1 MANDGTIQGYI
12 GAGIVFY
19 WIGSPFWPYLSA
31 LDDPDRY
38 CGTMG
43 CYDIFIVPVIFLF
56 VLFCTFISFLFCRFL
71 GRIYYENRMSSAK
84 YSSAWGPER
93 AECPHCTNESGKSNR
108 KLTYHPS
115 DSGVINHWENRIR
128 RLGTYRCGLCGGELI
143 NTKQAAYAFEK
154 HPVTPN
160 EILEQGSPC
169 GLDCP
174 TCSSEMVATTLL
186 HIRKKESNNLPRL
199 PGGGP
204 GHPAIAAIML
214 GIVVIDV
221 IAHQAQES
229 KDNRT
234 QTIELNGCTDCGSF
248 WFDAFE
254 MSAVESA
261 ANVIET
267 DPASLEM
274 LAERERE
281 WEETVIE
288 LQMSEAERR
297 ERESERESSRQ
308 ARAQGRRAH
317 YRAGRAQNTKCLHI
331 DKRTGKK
338 CRRVTYRSSEY
349 CYVHQSQGS
358 Q

>member
-1 MANDGTIQGYI
+1 MKKDGTVQGYI

-31 LDDPDRY
+31 LDDPDRN

-43 CYDIFIVPVIFLF
+43 CYDIFIVPAIFLF

-93 AECPHCTNESGKSNR
+93 AKCPHCTNKSGKSNH

-128 RLGTYRCGLCGGELI
+128 RLGTYRCDRCDGELI
-143 NTKQAAYAFEK
+143 NAKQAAYAFEK

-174 TCSSEMVATTLL
+174 ICSSEMVETTLL
-186 HIRKKESNNLPRL
+186 HIRKKESYGP
-199 PGGGP
+199 PGSLGGP
-204 GHPAIAAIML
+204 SHPVIDAIML
-214 GIVVIDV
+214 GIVVFDYLS
-221 IAHQAQES
+221 HLEQES

-234 QTIELNGCTDCGSF
+234 QTIELNGCADCGSF
-248 WFDAFE
+248 WFDYSE

-261 ANVIET
+261 ANVTET
-267 DPASLEM
+267 DSASLEM
-274 LAERERE
+274 LVERERE

-297 ERESERESSRQ
+297 ERKASRQ
-308 ARAQGRRAH
+308 ARARDHR
-317 YRAGRAQNTKCLHI
+317 GRAQNTNCLHI
-331 DKRTGKK
+331 DKKTGKK
-338 CRRVTYRSSEY
+338 CRRVTFRSSEY

>member
-1 MANDGTIQGYI
+1 MEKDGTIQGLI
-12 GAGIVFY
+12 GAGATLYFLNKW
-19 WIGSPFWPYLSA
+19 WIQPTISYQCRS
-31 LDDPDRY
+31 
-38 CGTMG
+38 TMG
-43 CYDIFIVPVIFLF
+43 CYDQFLCVPF
-56 VLFCTFISFLFCRFL
+56 VLVITFFSFFVYRFL
-71 GRIYYENRMSSAK
+71 WRVYYEHDMSSVR
-84 YSSAWGPER
+84 YSRPWGPER

-108 KLTYHPS
+108 KLTYYPS

-186 HIRKKESNNLPRL
+186 HIRKKESNNPPRL
-199 PGGGP
+199 HGGGV

-274 LAERERE
+274 LAERERK

-288 LQMSEAERR
+288 LQMSEAERRER

-317 YRAGRAQNTKCLHI
+317 YRAGRAQNTNCLHI

>member
-1 MANDGTIQGYI
+1 VEKDGTIQGLI
-12 GAGIVFY
+12 GAGATLYFLNKW
-19 WIGSPFWPYLSA
+19 WIQPTISYQCRS
-31 LDDPDRY
+31 
-38 CGTMG
+38 TMG
-43 CYDIFIVPVIFLF
+43 CYDQFLCVPF
-56 VLFCTFISFLFCRFL
+56 VLVITFFSFFVYRFL
-71 GRIYYENRMSSAK
+71 WRVYYEHDMSSVR
-84 YSSAWGPER
+84 YSRPWGPER

-128 RLGTYRCGLCGGELI
+128 RLGTYRCGLCDGELI
-143 NTKQAAYAFEK
+143 NTKQAAYAFEN

-174 TCSSEMVATTLL
+174 ICSSEMVATTLL

-274 LAERERE
+274 LAEREKE

-288 LQMSEAERR
+288 LQMPEAERR
-297 ERESERESSRQ
+297 ERETSRQ
-308 ARAQGRRAH
+308 ARARDRH
-317 YRAGRAQNTKCLHI
+317 GRAQNTNCLNI
-331 DKRTGKK
+331 DKKTGKK
-338 CRRVTYRSSEY
+338 CRRVTFRSSEY
-349 CYVHQSQGS
+349 CYVHQSQES

>member
-1 MANDGTIQGYI
+1 
-12 GAGIVFY
+12 
-19 WIGSPFWPYLSA
+19 
-31 LDDPDRY
+31 
-38 CGTMG
+38 
-43 CYDIFIVPVIFLF
+43 
-56 VLFCTFISFLFCRFL
+56 
-71 GRIYYENRMSSAK
+71 
-84 YSSAWGPER
+84 
-93 AECPHCTNESGKSNR
+93 
-108 KLTYHPS
+108 
-115 DSGVINHWENRIR
+115 
-128 RLGTYRCGLCGGELI
+128 
-143 NTKQAAYAFEK
+143 
-154 HPVTPN
+154 
-160 EILEQGSPC
+160 
-169 GLDCP
+169 
-174 TCSSEMVATTLL
+174 MVATTLL

-199 PGGGP
+199 HGGGV

-274 LAERERE
+274 LAERERK

-297 ERESERESSRQ
+297 ERKASRQ
-308 ARAQGRRAH
+308 ARTRDHR
-317 YRAGRAQNTKCLHI
+317 GRAQNTNCLHI

-338 CRRVTYRSSEY
+338 CRRVAYRSSEY

>member
-1 MANDGTIQGYI
+1 MEKDGTIQGLI
-12 GAGIVFY
+12 GAGATLYFLNKW
-19 WIGSPFWPYLSA
+19 WIQPTISYQCRS
-31 LDDPDRY
+31 
-38 CGTMG
+38 TMG
-43 CYDIFIVPVIFLF
+43 CYDQFLCVPF
-56 VLFCTFISFLFCRFL
+56 VLVITFFSFFVYRFL
-71 GRIYYENRMSSAK
+71 WRVYYEHDMSSVR
-84 YSSAWGPER
+84 YSRPWGPER

-128 RLGTYRCGLCGGELI
+128 RLGTYRCGLCDGELI
-143 NTKQAAYAFEK
+143 NTKQAAYAFEN

-174 TCSSEMVATTLL
+174 ICSSEMVATTLL

-199 PGGGP
+199 HGGGV

-274 LAERERE
+274 LAERERK

-297 ERESERESSRQ
+297 ERESSRQ
-308 ARAQGRRAH
+308 ARARDRRAP
-317 YRAGRAQNTKCLHI
+317 YQARRAQNTNCLHI
-331 DKRTGKK
+331 DNRTSKK

-349 CYVHQSQGS
+349 CYVHQSQES

>member
-1 MANDGTIQGYI
+1 MEKDGTIQGLI
-12 GAGIVFY
+12 GAGATLYFLNKW
-19 WIGSPFWPYLSA
+19 WIQPTISYQCRS
-31 LDDPDRY
+31 
-38 CGTMG
+38 TMG
-43 CYDIFIVPVIFLF
+43 CYDQFLCVPF
-56 VLFCTFISFLFCRFL
+56 VLVITFFSFFVYRFL
-71 GRIYYENRMSSAK
+71 WRVYYEHDMSSVR
-84 YSSAWGPER
+84 YSRPWGPER

-199 PGGGP
+199 PGGDP

-274 LAERERE
+274 LAERERK

-297 ERESERESSRQ
+297 ERESSRQ
-308 ARAQGRRAH
+308 ARARDRRAP
-317 YRAGRAQNTKCLHI
+317 YQARRAQNTNCLHI

>member
-1 MANDGTIQGYI
+1 
-12 GAGIVFY
+12 
-19 WIGSPFWPYLSA
+19 
-31 LDDPDRY
+31 
-38 CGTMG
+38 
-43 CYDIFIVPVIFLF
+43 
-56 VLFCTFISFLFCRFL
+56 
-71 GRIYYENRMSSAK
+71 MSSVR
-84 YSSAWGPER
+84 YSRPWGPER

-154 HPVTPN
+154 HPVTAN

-174 TCSSEMVATTLL
+174 ICSSEMVATTLL

-199 PGGGP
+199 PRGDP

-214 GIVVIDV
+214 GIVVFDV

>member
-1 MANDGTIQGYI
+1 MEKDGTIQGLI
-12 GAGIVFY
+12 GAGATLYFLNKW
-19 WIGSPFWPYLSA
+19 WIQPTISYQCRS
-31 LDDPDRY
+31 
-38 CGTMG
+38 TMG
-43 CYDIFIVPVIFLF
+43 CYDQFLCVPF
-56 VLFCTFISFLFCRFL
+56 VLVITFFSFFVYRFL
-71 GRIYYENRMSSAK
+71 WRVYYEHDMSSVR
-84 YSSAWGPER
+84 YSRPWGPER

-199 PGGGP
+199 HGGGV

-274 LAERERE
+274 LAERERK

-317 YRAGRAQNTKCLHI
+317 YRAGRAQNTKCLHT

>member
-1 MANDGTIQGYI
+1 
-12 GAGIVFY
+12 
-19 WIGSPFWPYLSA
+19 
-31 LDDPDRY
+31 
-38 CGTMG
+38 MG
-43 CYDIFIVPVIFLF
+43 CYDQFLCVPF
-56 VLFCTFISFLFCRFL
+56 VLVITFFSFFVYRFL
-71 GRIYYENRMSSAK
+71 WRVYYEHDMSSVR
-84 YSSAWGPER
+84 YSRPWGPER

-128 RLGTYRCGLCGGELI
+128 RLGTYRCGLCDGELI
-143 NTKQAAYAFEK
+143 NTKQAAYAFEN

-174 TCSSEMVATTLL
+174 ICSSEMVATTLL

-199 PGGGP
+199 PGGDP

-274 LAERERE
+274 LAEREKE

-288 LQMSEAERR
+288 LQMPEAERR
-297 ERESERESSRQ
+297 ERETSRQ
-308 ARAQGRRAH
+308 ARARDRH
-317 YRAGRAQNTKCLHI
+317 GRAQNTNCLHI
-331 DKRTGKK
+331 DKKTGKK
-338 CRRVTYRSSEY
+338 CRRVTFRSSEY
-349 CYVHQSQGS
+349 CYVHQSQES

>member
-1 MANDGTIQGYI
+1 MEKDGTIQGLI
-12 GAGIVFY
+12 GAGATLYFLNKW
-19 WIGSPFWPYLSA
+19 WIQPTISYQCRS
-31 LDDPDRY
+31 
-38 CGTMG
+38 TMG
-43 CYDIFIVPVIFLF
+43 CYDQFLCVPF
-56 VLFCTFISFLFCRFL
+56 VLVITFFSFFVYRFL
-71 GRIYYENRMSSAK
+71 WRVYYEHDMSSVR
-84 YSSAWGPER
+84 YSRPWGPER

-128 RLGTYRCGLCGGELI
+128 RLGTYRCGLCDGELI
-143 NTKQAAYAFEK
+143 NTKQAAYAFEN

-174 TCSSEMVATTLL
+174 ICSSEMVATTLL

-199 PGGGP
+199 PRGDP

-274 LAERERE
+274 LAEREKE

-288 LQMSEAERR
+288 LQMPEAERR
-297 ERESERESSRQ
+297 ERETSRQ
-308 ARAQGRRAH
+308 ARARDRH
-317 YRAGRAQNTKCLHI
+317 GRAQNTNCLHI
-331 DKRTGKK
+331 DKKTGKK
-338 CRRVTYRSSEY
+338 CRRVTFRSSEY

>member
-1 MANDGTIQGYI
+1 MEKDGTIQGLI
-12 GAGIVFY
+12 GAGATLYFLNKW
-19 WIGSPFWPYLSA
+19 WIQPTISYQCRS
-31 LDDPDRY
+31 
-38 CGTMG
+38 TMG
-43 CYDIFIVPVIFLF
+43 CYDQFLCVPF
-56 VLFCTFISFLFCRFL
+56 VLVITFFSFFVYRFL
-71 GRIYYENRMSSAK
+71 WRVYYEHDMSSVR
-84 YSSAWGPER
+84 YSRPWGPER

-128 RLGTYRCGLCGGELI
+128 RLGTYRCGLCDGELI
-143 NTKQAAYAFEK
+143 NTKQAAYAFEN

-174 TCSSEMVATTLL
+174 ICSSEMVATTLL

-199 PGGGP
+199 PGGDP

-274 LAERERE
+274 LAEREKE

-288 LQMSEAERR
+288 LQMPEAERR
-297 ERESERESSRQ
+297 ERETSRQ
-308 ARAQGRRAH
+308 ARARDRH
-317 YRAGRAQNTKCLHI
+317 GRAQNTNCLHI
-331 DKRTGKK
+331 DKKTGKK
-338 CRRVTYRSSEY
+338 CRRVTFRSSEY

>member
-1 MANDGTIQGYI
+1 VEKDGTIQGLI
-12 GAGIVFY
+12 GAGATFFVLNKW
-19 WIGSPFWPYLSA
+19 WIQPTISPSRNCAP
-31 LDDPDRY
+31 
-38 CGTMG
+38 MG
-43 CYDIFIVPVIFLF
+43 CYDQLFCVPF
-56 VLFCTFISFLFCRFL
+56 VLVITLFSFYVYRFL
-71 GRIYYENRMSSAK
+71 WRVYYEHDMSSVR
-84 YSSAWGPER
+84 YSRPWGPER

-143 NTKQAAYAFEK
+143 NTKQAAYAFEN
-154 HPVTPN
+154 HPTTPN

-174 TCSSEMVATTLL
+174 ICSSEMVATTLL

-199 PGGGP
+199 SGGDV

-261 ANVIET
+261 ANVIKT

-297 ERESERESSRQ
+297 ERETSRQ
-308 ARAQGRRAH
+308 ARARDRR
-317 YRAGRAQNTKCLHI
+317 GRAQNTNCPHI
-331 DKRTGKK
+331 DNLTGKK

>member
-1 MANDGTIQGYI
+1 MEKDGTIQGLI
-12 GAGIVFY
+12 GAGATLYFLNKW
-19 WIGSPFWPYLSA
+19 WIQPTISYQCRS
-31 LDDPDRY
+31 
-38 CGTMG
+38 TMG
-43 CYDIFIVPVIFLF
+43 CYDQFLCVPF
-56 VLFCTFISFLFCRFL
+56 VLVITFFSFFVYRFL
-71 GRIYYENRMSSAK
+71 WRVYYEHDMSSVR
-84 YSSAWGPER
+84 YSRPWGPER

-128 RLGTYRCGLCGGELI
+128 RLGTYRCGLCDGELI
-143 NTKQAAYAFEK
+143 NTKQAAYAFEN

-174 TCSSEMVATTLL
+174 ICSSEMVATTLL

-199 PGGGP
+199 PGGDP

-274 LAERERE
+274 LAEREKE

-288 LQMSEAERR
+288 LQMPEAERR
-297 ERESERESSRQ
+297 ERETSRQ
-308 ARAQGRRAH
+308 ARARDRH
-317 YRAGRAQNTKCLHI
+317 GRAQNTNCLHI
-331 DKRTGKK
+331 DKKTGKK
-338 CRRVTYRSSEY
+338 CRRVTFRSSEY
-349 CYVHQSQGS
+349 CYVHQSQES

>member
-1 MANDGTIQGYI
+1 MEKDGTIQGLI
-12 GAGIVFY
+12 GAGATLYFLNKW
-19 WIGSPFWPYLSA
+19 WIQPTISYQCRS
-31 LDDPDRY
+31 
-38 CGTMG
+38 TMG
-43 CYDIFIVPVIFLF
+43 CYDQFLCVPF
-56 VLFCTFISFLFCRFL
+56 VLVITFFSFFVYRFL
-71 GRIYYENRMSSAK
+71 WRVYYEHDMSSVR
-84 YSSAWGPER
+84 YSRPWGPER

-128 RLGTYRCGLCGGELI
+128 RLGTYRCDRCDGELI
-143 NTKQAAYAFEK
+143 NAKQAAYAFEK

-174 TCSSEMVATTLL
+174 ICSSEMVETTLL
-186 HIRKKESNNLPRL
+186 HIRKKESYGP
-199 PGGGP
+199 PGSLGGP
-204 GHPAIAAIML
+204 SHPVIDAIML
-214 GIVVIDV
+214 GIVVFDYLS
-221 IAHQAQES
+221 HQHQES

-234 QTIELNGCTDCGSF
+234 QAIKLNGCTDCGSF
-248 WFDAFE
+248 WFDYFE

-261 ANVIET
+261 ANVTET
-267 DPASLEM
+267 DSASLEM
-274 LAERERE
+274 LVERERE

-297 ERESERESSRQ
+297 ERESSRQ
-308 ARAQGRRAH
+308 ARARDRRAP
-317 YRAGRAQNTKCLHI
+317 YQARRAQNTNCLHI

>member
-1 MANDGTIQGYI
+1 MKKDGTVQGYI

-19 WIGSPFWPYLSA
+19 WLGSPWWPYLSA

-43 CYDIFIVPVIFLF
+43 CYDIFIVPAIFLF

-143 NTKQAAYAFEK
+143 NTKQAAYAFEN

-174 TCSSEMVATTLL
+174 ICSSEMVATTLL

-199 PGGGP
+199 HGGGV

-274 LAERERE
+274 LAERERK

-297 ERESERESSRQ
+297 ERESSRQ
-308 ARAQGRRAH
+308 ARARDRRAP
-317 YRAGRAQNTKCLHI
+317 YQARRAQNTNCLHI

>member
-1 MANDGTIQGYI
+1 
-12 GAGIVFY
+12 
-19 WIGSPFWPYLSA
+19 
-31 LDDPDRY
+31 
-38 CGTMG
+38 
-43 CYDIFIVPVIFLF
+43 
-56 VLFCTFISFLFCRFL
+56 
-71 GRIYYENRMSSAK
+71 
-84 YSSAWGPER
+84 
-93 AECPHCTNESGKSNR
+93 
-108 KLTYHPS
+108 
-115 DSGVINHWENRIR
+115 
-128 RLGTYRCGLCGGELI
+128 
-143 NTKQAAYAFEK
+143 
-154 HPVTPN
+154 
-160 EILEQGSPC
+160 
-169 GLDCP
+169 
-174 TCSSEMVATTLL
+174 MVATTLL

-199 PGGGP
+199 HGGGV

-274 LAERERE
+274 LAERERK

-297 ERESERESSRQ
+297 ERESSRQ
-308 ARAQGRRAH
+308 ARARDRRAP
-317 YRAGRAQNTKCLHI
+317 YQARRAQNTNCLHI

-338 CRRVTYRSSEY
+338 CRRVTYRRSEY

>member
-1 MANDGTIQGYI
+1 MEKDGTIQGLI
-12 GAGIVFY
+12 GAGATLYFLNKW
-19 WIGSPFWPYLSA
+19 WIQPTISYQCRS
-31 LDDPDRY
+31 
-38 CGTMG
+38 TMG
-43 CYDIFIVPVIFLF
+43 CYDQFLCVPF
-56 VLFCTFISFLFCRFL
+56 VLVITFFSFFVYRFL
-71 GRIYYENRMSSAK
+71 WRVYYEHDMSSVR
-84 YSSAWGPER
+84 YSRPWGPER

-128 RLGTYRCGLCGGELI
+128 RLGTYRCGLCDGELI
-143 NTKQAAYAFEK
+143 NTKQAAYAFEN

-174 TCSSEMVATTLL
+174 ICSSEMVATTLL

-199 PGGGP
+199 PGGDP

-274 LAERERE
+274 LAEREKE

-288 LQMSEAERR
+288 LQMPEAERR
-297 ERESERESSRQ
+297 ERETSRQ
-308 ARAQGRRAH
+308 ARARDRH
-317 YRAGRAQNTKCLHI
+317 GRAQNTNCLNI
-331 DKRTGKK
+331 DKKTGKK
-338 CRRVTYRSSEY
+338 CRRVTFRSSEY
-349 CYVHQSQGS
+349 CYVHQSQES

>member
-1 MANDGTIQGYI
+1 MEKDGTIQGLI
-12 GAGIVFY
+12 GAGATLYFLNKW
-19 WIGSPFWPYLSA
+19 WIQPTISYQCRS
-31 LDDPDRY
+31 
-38 CGTMG
+38 TMG
-43 CYDIFIVPVIFLF
+43 CYDQFLCVPF
-56 VLFCTFISFLFCRFL
+56 VLVITFFSFFVYRFL
-71 GRIYYENRMSSAK
+71 WRVYYEHDMSSVR
-84 YSSAWGPER
+84 YSRPWGPER

-199 PGGGP
+199 HGGGV

-214 GIVVIDV
+214 GIVVFDV

-274 LAERERE
+274 LAERERK

-297 ERESERESSRQ
+297 ERESSRQ
-308 ARAQGRRAH
+308 ARARDRRAP
-317 YRAGRAQNTKCLHI
+317 YQARRAQNTNCLHI

>member
-1 MANDGTIQGYI
+1 MEKDGTIQGLI
-12 GAGIVFY
+12 GAGATLYFLNKW
-19 WIGSPFWPYLSA
+19 WIQPTISYQCRS
-31 LDDPDRY
+31 
-38 CGTMG
+38 TMG
-43 CYDIFIVPVIFLF
+43 CYDQFLCVPF
-56 VLFCTFISFLFCRFL
+56 VLVITFFSFFVYRFL
-71 GRIYYENRMSSAK
+71 WRVYYEHDMSSVR
-84 YSSAWGPER
+84 YSRPWGPER

-128 RLGTYRCGLCGGELI
+128 RLGTYRCGLCDGELI

-199 PGGGP
+199 HGGGV

-274 LAERERE
+274 LAEREKE

-288 LQMSEAERR
+288 LQMPEAERR
-297 ERESERESSRQ
+297 ERETSRQ
-308 ARAQGRRAH
+308 ARARDRH
-317 YRAGRAQNTKCLHI
+317 GRAQNTNCLHI
-331 DKRTGKK
+331 DKKTGKK
-338 CRRVTYRSSEY
+338 CRRVTFRSSEY

>member
-1 MANDGTIQGYI
+1 MEKDGTIQGLI
-12 GAGIVFY
+12 GAGATLYFLNKW
-19 WIGSPFWPYLSA
+19 WIQPTISYQCRS
-31 LDDPDRY
+31 
-38 CGTMG
+38 TMG
-43 CYDIFIVPVIFLF
+43 CYDQFLCVPF
-56 VLFCTFISFLFCRFL
+56 VLVITFFSFFVYRFL
-71 GRIYYENRMSSAK
+71 WRVYYEHDMSSVR
-84 YSSAWGPER
+84 YSRPWGPER

-143 NTKQAAYAFEK
+143 NTKQAAYAFEN

-174 TCSSEMVATTLL
+174 ICSSEMVETTLL
-186 HIRKKESNNLPRL
+186 HIRKKESYGP
-199 PGGGP
+199 PGSLGGP
-204 GHPAIAAIML
+204 SHPVIDAIML
-214 GIVVIDV
+214 GIVVFDYLS
-221 IAHQAQES
+221 HLEQES

-274 LAERERE
+274 LAEREKE

-288 LQMSEAERR
+288 LQMPEAERR
-297 ERESERESSRQ
+297 ERETSRQ
-308 ARAQGRRAH
+308 ARARDRH
-317 YRAGRAQNTKCLHI
+317 GRAQNTNCLHI
-331 DKRTGKK
+331 DNRTSKK

>member
-1 MANDGTIQGYI
+1 MEKDGTIQGLI
-12 GAGIVFY
+12 GAGATLYFLNKW
-19 WIGSPFWPYLSA
+19 WIQPTISYQCRS
-31 LDDPDRY
+31 
-38 CGTMG
+38 TMG
-43 CYDIFIVPVIFLF
+43 CYDQFLCVPF
-56 VLFCTFISFLFCRFL
+56 VLVITFFSFFVCRFL
-71 GRIYYENRMSSAK
+71 WRVYYEHDMSSVR
-84 YSSAWGPER
+84 YSRPWGPER

-186 HIRKKESNNLPRL
+186 HIRKKESNNPPRL
-199 PGGGP
+199 HGGGV

-274 LAERERE
+274 LAERERK

-317 YRAGRAQNTKCLHI
+317 YRAGRAQNTKCLHT

>member
-1 MANDGTIQGYI
+1 MEKDGTIQGLI
-12 GAGIVFY
+12 GAGATLYFLNKW
-19 WIGSPFWPYLSA
+19 WIQPTISYQCRS
-31 LDDPDRY
+31 
-38 CGTMG
+38 TMG
-43 CYDIFIVPVIFLF
+43 CYDQFLCVPF
-56 VLFCTFISFLFCRFL
+56 VLVITFFSFFVYRFL
-71 GRIYYENRMSSAK
+71 WRVYYEHDMSSVR
-84 YSSAWGPER
+84 YSRPWGPER

-108 KLTYHPS
+108 KLTYYPS

-128 RLGTYRCGLCGGELI
+128 RLGTYRCGLCDGELI

-199 PGGGP
+199 HGGGV

-274 LAERERE
+274 LAERERK

-297 ERESERESSRQ
+297 ERKASRQ
-308 ARAQGRRAH
+308 ARARDHR
-317 YRAGRAQNTKCLHI
+317 GRAQNTNCLHI
-331 DKRTGKK
+331 DNLTGKK
-338 CRRVTYRSSEY
+338 CRRGISRSSDY
-349 CYVHQSQGS
+349 CYVHQSQGP

>member
-1 MANDGTIQGYI
+1 MEKADKIGYL
-12 GAGIVFY
+12 GAGIVLY
-19 WIGSPFWPYLSA
+19 WRGSPWWPYLSA

-43 CYDIFIVPVIFLF
+43 CYDIFIVPALFLYL
-56 VLFCTFISFLFCRFL
+56 LFCSYISFIFCRFL

-84 YSSAWGPER
+84 YSRAWGPER

-108 KLTYHPS
+108 KLTFHPS

-128 RLGTYRCGLCGGELI
+128 RLGTYRCGLCDGELI
-143 NTKQAAYAFEK
+143 NTKQAAYAFEN
-154 HPVTPN
+154 HPVSPDD
-160 EILEQGSPC
+160 ILKQGSPC

-186 HIRKKESNNLPRL
+186 HIREKESYN
-199 PGGGP
+199 PGSVP
-204 GHPAIAAIML
+204 SPSHPVIDAIVL

-221 IAHQAQES
+221 IAHQAQEN

-254 MSAVESA
+254 MSTVESA
-261 ANVIET
+261 ANVIQT

-274 LAERERE
+274 LAEKERE

-297 ERESERESSRQ
+297 EREVSRQ
-308 ARAQGRRAH
+308 PRARDRR
-317 YRAGRAQNTKCLHI
+317 GRAQNTICLHS
-331 DKRTGKK
+331 DNLTGKK
-338 CRRVTYRSSEY
+338 CRRGISRSSDY
-349 CYVHQSQGS
+349 CYVHQSQGP

>member
-1 MANDGTIQGYI
+1 
-12 GAGIVFY
+12 
-19 WIGSPFWPYLSA
+19 
-31 LDDPDRY
+31 
-38 CGTMG
+38 
-43 CYDIFIVPVIFLF
+43 
-56 VLFCTFISFLFCRFL
+56 
-71 GRIYYENRMSSAK
+71 MSSVR
-84 YSSAWGPER
+84 YSRAWGPER

-128 RLGTYRCGLCGGELI
+128 RLGTYRCGLCNGELI
-143 NTKQAAYAFEK
+143 NTKQAAYAFEN
-154 HPVTPN
+154 HPVSPDD
-160 EILEQGSPC
+160 ILKQGSPC
-169 GLDCP
+169 GLNCP

-186 HIRKKESNNLPRL
+186 HIREKESYN
-199 PGGGP
+199 PGSVP
-204 GHPAIAAIML
+204 SPSHPVIDAIML

-288 LQMSEAERR
+288 LQMSEAEMR
-297 ERESERESSRQ
+297 EREASRQ
-308 ARAQGRRAH
+308 ARARDRRVRQQA
-317 YRAGRAQNTKCLHI
+317 RRAQNTNCLHI
-331 DKRTGKK
+331 DKKTGKK
-338 CRRVTYRSSEY
+338 CRRGTYRSNEY
-349 CYVHQSQGS
+349 CYVHQSQES

>member
-1 MANDGTIQGYI
+1 MANDGTIQGLI
-12 GAGIVFY
+12 GAGATLYFLNKW
-19 WIGSPFWPYLSA
+19 WIQPTISYQCRS
-31 LDDPDRY
+31 
-38 CGTMG
+38 TMG
-43 CYDIFIVPVIFLF
+43 CYDQFLCVPF
-56 VLFCTFISFLFCRFL
+56 VLVITFFSFFVYRFL
-71 GRIYYENRMSSAK
+71 WRVYYEYDMSSVR
-84 YSSAWGPER
+84 YSRPWGPER

-108 KLTYHPS
+108 KLTYYPS

-186 HIRKKESNNLPRL
+186 HIRKKESNNPPRL
-199 PGGGP
+199 HGGGV

-274 LAERERE
+274 LAERERK

-317 YRAGRAQNTKCLHI
+317 YRAGRAQNTKCLHT

>member
-1 MANDGTIQGYI
+1 MEKDGTIQGLI
-12 GAGIVFY
+12 GAGATLYFLNKW
-19 WIGSPFWPYLSA
+19 WIQPTISYQCRS
-31 LDDPDRY
+31 
-38 CGTMG
+38 TMG
-43 CYDIFIVPVIFLF
+43 CYDQFLCVPF
-56 VLFCTFISFLFCRFL
+56 VLVITFFSFFVYRFL
-71 GRIYYENRMSSAK
+71 WRVYYEHDMSSVR
-84 YSSAWGPER
+84 YSRPWGPER

-128 RLGTYRCGLCGGELI
+128 RLGTYRCGLCDGELI
-143 NTKQAAYAFEK
+143 NTKQAAYAFEN

-174 TCSSEMVATTLL
+174 ICSSEMVATTLL

-199 PGGGP
+199 HGGGV

-274 LAERERE
+274 LAEREKE

-288 LQMSEAERR
+288 LQMPEAERR
-297 ERESERESSRQ
+297 ERETSRQ
-308 ARAQGRRAH
+308 ARARDRH
-317 YRAGRAQNTKCLHI
+317 GRAQNTNCLHI
-331 DKRTGKK
+331 DKKTGKK
-338 CRRVTYRSSEY
+338 CRRVTFRSSEY

>member
-19 WIGSPFWPYLSA
+19 WIGSPFWPLFSNY
-31 LDDPDRY
+31 DPNRN

-43 CYDIFIVPVIFLF
+43 CYDMFILPIIFLF
-56 VLFCTFISFLFCRFL
+56 ALFCSFISFLFCRFL

-93 AECPHCTNESGKSNR
+93 AECPHCTNKSGKSNR

-115 DSGVINHWENRIR
+115 DSGVINYWENRIR
-128 RLGTYRCGLCGGELI
+128 RLGTYRCDRCDGELI
-143 NTKQAAYAFEK
+143 NAKQAAYAFEN
-154 HPVTPN
+154 HPITPN

-174 TCSSEMVATTLL
+174 ICSSEMVETTLL
-186 HIRKKESNNLPRL
+186 HIRKKESYNPPGS
-199 PGGGP
+199 PGGP
-204 GHPAIAAIML
+204 SHPVIDAIML
-214 GIVVIDV
+214 GILVFDYLS
-221 IAHQAQES
+221 HLDQES

-234 QTIELNGCTDCGSF
+234 QPIKLNGCTDCGSF
-248 WFDAFE
+248 WFDDFE

-261 ANVIET
+261 ANVTET
-267 DPASLEM
+267 DSASLEM
-274 LAERERE
+274 LVERERE

-288 LQMSEAERR
+288 LQMSEAERRER

-317 YRAGRAQNTKCLHI
+317 YRAGRTQNTNCLHI

>member
-1 MANDGTIQGYI
+1 MEKDGTIQGLI
-12 GAGIVFY
+12 GAGATLYFLNKW
-19 WIGSPFWPYLSA
+19 WIQPTISYQCRS
-31 LDDPDRY
+31 
-38 CGTMG
+38 TMG
-43 CYDIFIVPVIFLF
+43 CYDQFLCVPF
-56 VLFCTFISFLFCRFL
+56 VLVITFFSFFVYRFL
-71 GRIYYENRMSSAK
+71 WRVYYEHDMSSVR
-84 YSSAWGPER
+84 YSRPWGPER

-128 RLGTYRCGLCGGELI
+128 RLGTYRCGLCDGELI
-143 NTKQAAYAFEK
+143 NTKQAAYAFEN

-199 PGGGP
+199 HGGGV

-274 LAERERE
+274 LAEREKE

-288 LQMSEAERR
+288 LQMPEAERR
-297 ERESERESSRQ
+297 ERETSRQ
-308 ARAQGRRAH
+308 ARARDRH
-317 YRAGRAQNTKCLHI
+317 GRAQNTNCLHI
-331 DKRTGKK
+331 DKKTGKK
-338 CRRVTYRSSEY
+338 CRRVTFRSSEY
-349 CYVHQSQGS
+349 CYVHQSQES